1 MNCFPPCTASS
12 LFPKPIPFFDVFH
25 ILVCIRSRVSTNV
38 KPLTEPCGGDTMVV
52 VVAMVVQMMFEWRG
66 WFPASPPVQIR
77 LGSGLA
83 ERLATGILEPCSL
96 RVEPPGQANK
106 ICQPNPQ
113 QTPRNRC
120 FEKGARGDLLN
131 DAICA
136 CLTASSL
143 SKLKVLKVS
152 EGKLEG
158 IMKGNCFKLSS
169 LRKCYRVA

>member
-52 VVAMVVQMMFEWRG
+52 VVAMVVRMMFEWRG

-96 RVEPPGQANK
+96 RVEPQDRLIKFASQIRNK
-106 ICQPNPQ
+106 
-113 QTPRNRC
+113 PREIAASKR
-120 FEKGARGDLLN
+120 ELE
-131 DAICA
+131 AI
-136 CLTASSL
+136 
-143 SKLKVLKVS
+143 
-152 EGKLEG
+152 
-158 IMKGNCFKLSS
+158 
-169 LRKCYRVA
+169 Y